1 MIVTNLFMCKQKSTS
16 NDDTTSKSLIF
27 FQKKFVN
34 KSKKTDIQVLP
45 QSLTLTV
52 VAKFMQLSN
61 SRPLLHQLNKFFFI

>member
-16 NDDTTSKSLIF
+16 NDDNTSKSLIF

-61 SRPLLHQLNKFFFI
+61 SRPLLHQQILFYIV

>member
-27 FQKKFVN
+27 CQKKFVN